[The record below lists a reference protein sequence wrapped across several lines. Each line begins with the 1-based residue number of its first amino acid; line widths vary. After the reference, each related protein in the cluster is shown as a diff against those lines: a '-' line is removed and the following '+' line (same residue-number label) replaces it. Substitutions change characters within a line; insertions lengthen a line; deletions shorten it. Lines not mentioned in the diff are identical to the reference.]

1 MLWTNS
7 GLVLVYLLGGIV
19 GAAIAVVC
27 MAQSARVV
35 VAGVVAIVASLLGTV
50 FTLTWCGWRWRM
62 KDETKN
68 AMLAAI
74 GARVYED
81 KGYPVYTLDYRSVRP
96 VPGANRKLKEFK
108 ARYTRVMDAF
118 LELQDD
124 LANAKY
130 GRRESSD
137 D

>member
-1 MLWTNS
+1 
-7 GLVLVYLLGGIV
+7 
-19 GAAIAVVC
+19 
-27 MAQSARVV
+27 
-35 VAGVVAIVASLLGTV
+35 
-50 FTLTWCGWRWRM
+50 M

-81 KGYPVYTLDYRSVRP
+81 EGYPVYTLDCRSVRP

-108 ARYTRVMDAF
+108 ARYTQVMDAF